1 MMHKYMIHIEVILD
15 SSFFC
20 IRTFLMSAIH
30 LYPTS
35 MSSIKASA
43 PATPRKRCLFIFSKK
58 MEIIGNSRS
67 AMGVGSQ
74 FFAMRTT

>member
-1 MMHKYMIHIEVILD
+1 MVHKYMIHIEVIFD
-15 SSFFC
+15 SFFC

-43 PATPRKRCLFIFSKK
+43 PATPRKRCLFFKK
-58 MEIIGNSRS
+58 METIGNSRS
-67 AMGVGSQ
+67 AKTVGSQ
-74 FFAMRTT
+74 FFAMRTTL